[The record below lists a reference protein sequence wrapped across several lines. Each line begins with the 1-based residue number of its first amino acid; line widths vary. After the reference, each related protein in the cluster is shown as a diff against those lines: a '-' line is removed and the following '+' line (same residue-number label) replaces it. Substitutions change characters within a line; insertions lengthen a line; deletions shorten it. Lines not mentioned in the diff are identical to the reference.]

1 MAQEPIDGEHTV
13 SEAIKIELANGATV
27 IGRLWTRPSKRGS
40 FEVEYSGRRKTDGR
54 SDYIEIGRIRA
65 IARIILREMAE
76 QNR

>member
-40 FEVEYSGRRKTDGR
+40 FEVEYGGRRKTDGR
-54 SDYIEIGRIRA
+54 YYIEIGRIRA
-65 IARIILREMAE
+65 IARIILREMTE
-76 QNR
+76 QDR